1 MDRLT
6 IQEEIAGYQK
16 ILDEFVLTADQR
28 QSVEQKLYS
37 AKKKLRE
44 QEEAAQANA
53 VQKEYE
59 RIDRLAK
66 QGYLSTQQEIAQLEK
81 IVVKYKLTTEQKI
94 ALEDKLYEKKKQL
107 RDEEISSLDNLGN
120 AVVTAL
126 KNRYEQQKE
135 LEEKRIDESIENWKK
150 WEDETVG
157 AIQGQIDALDDLKNA
172 HDEEN
177 KRQEYENKRQA
188 LELQAAYEKDD
199 YNRRQIQKQIAA
211 LDKEENERLFNVQI
225 EEQKKAL
232 QEQADNIR
240 NISAENQERLQ
251 NQKST
256 ISETYSKLMNDIALQ
271 GEAKKFILENTQDE
285 IVKLINSYAEDY
297 EMLGQSLG
305 ERLYSGMT
313 SKVDDINAYINKVA
327 QRTDTAGE
335 RTVAANRLNAYIQ
348 SVADT
353 VNQISAN
360 AAALKNQMA
369 VTANAAA
376 DRYYEVQKQYYNTST
391 NNNISKPV
399 VINMTVN
406 FNEKVN
412 SPVQVR
418 REMEGISQQLAKEI
432 LSG

>member
-1 MDRLT
+1 
-6 IQEEIAGYQK
+6 
-16 ILDEFVLTADQR
+16 
-28 QSVEQKLYS
+28 
-37 AKKKLRE
+37 
-44 QEEAAQANA
+44 
-53 VQKEYE
+53 
-59 RIDRLAK
+59 
-66 QGYLSTQQEIAQLEK
+66 
-81 IVVKYKLTTEQKI
+81 
-94 ALEDKLYEKKKQL
+94 
-107 RDEEISSLDNLGN
+107 
-120 AVVTAL
+120 
-126 KNRYEQQKE
+126 
-135 LEEKRIDESIENWKK
+135 
-150 WEDETVG
+150 
-157 AIQGQIDALDDLKNA
+157 
-172 HDEEN
+172 
-177 KRQEYENKRQA
+177 
-188 LELQAAYEKDD
+188 
-199 YNRRQIQKQIAA
+199 
-211 LDKEENERLFNVQI
+211 
-225 EEQKKAL
+225 
-232 QEQADNIR
+232 
-240 NISAENQERLQ
+240 
-251 NQKST
+251 
-256 ISETYSKLMNDIALQ
+256 MNDIALQ

-412 SPVQVR
+412 SPVEVR
-418 REMEGISQQLAKEI
+418 RQMESFSQQLAKEI
-432 LSG
+432 LSGSR